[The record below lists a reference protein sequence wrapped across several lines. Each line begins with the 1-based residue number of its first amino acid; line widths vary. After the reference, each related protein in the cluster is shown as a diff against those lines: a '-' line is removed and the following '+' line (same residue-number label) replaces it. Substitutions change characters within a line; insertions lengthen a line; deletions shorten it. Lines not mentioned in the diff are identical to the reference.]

1 MNYLIKAEYNDEF
14 IKKCTNSHNNKL
26 ARKYNKYVTDFNSY
40 YKIIEDF
47 VKKNSIFSSVQ
58 IVQLDPSA
66 ENGYPHTRPGII
78 CIPSSAKFPELEQ
91 TLYHE
96 YVHIH
101 QRKNFELWKQFLEK
115 KEWTPVDESEIPEQW
130 KERVRYNPDTIY
142 SQYWCFKKRYVP
154 LPIYINLN
162 SPTMYDIK
170 VMYYDLESG
179 NLDNDM
185 PDIMKRYNSNRQTE
199 HPFELYAVEMENII
213 RNDKDILDYMNRWT
227 Y

>member
-1 MNYLIKAEYNDEF
+1 MNYLTKAEYNDDF
-14 IKKCTNSHNNKL
+14 IKQCNNSHNNKL
-26 ARKYNKYVTDFNSY
+26 ARKYNRYITDFNSY

-58 IVQLDPSA
+58 IIQLDPSA

-78 CIPSSAKFPELEQ
+78 CVPSSAKFPDLER

-96 YVHIH
+96 YIHIH
-101 QRKNFELWKQFLEK
+101 QRRNFELWKEFLGK
-115 KEWTPVDESEIPEQW
+115 KGWTPVDESEIPEQW

-162 SPTMYDIK
+162 SPTMYDTK

-179 NLDNDM
+179 NLENEM
-185 PDIMKRYNSNRQTE
+185 PDLMKRYNNNRQTE
-199 HPFELYAVEMENII
+199 HPFELYAVEMENTI
-213 RNDKDILDYMNRWT
+213 RTDKDILEYMNRWA
-227 Y
+227 